1 MSLYP
6 QMVTARRLRRV
17 ALHTIQKQIGNTMHG
32 YSCRTANN
40 LLKLPGRLDGI
51 WPFSHLLDE
60 NLSLILT
67 LTHLLPLSTRTD
79 L

>member
-6 QMVTARRLRRV
+6 QTVIVRRLRHV
-17 ALHTIQKQIGNTMHG
+17 VLLTIQRQTGNTIHG
-32 YSCRTANN
+32 YFCQTANT
-40 LLKLPGRLDGI
+40 LLRLPGRLDGI

-67 LTHLLPLSTRTD
+67 LTHLLPLST
-79 L
+79 